1 MAATLDDIISASE
14 HFYSAAHQQMTDADN
29 LYNQDHSLNID
40 LPENISVH
48 KSSKATQI
56 VDNLR
61 DQIRVDEPVVV
72 YRERSPKQKDQE
84 HKALME
90 MWGQNILMQ
99 ISQSGIIDPLGQA
112 PHDLIL
118 RGAACVKITVC
129 EQMLEEK
136 PPKVSKRAWE
146 AEMSHKPHFM
156 LRPVDPLNC
165 FPSPGGE
172 LTYMVEKQTRRV
184 IDIRES
190 YPHWKD
196 PKAKK
201 LGRSLTDNPLREVS
215 WVEYWTREE
224 YIVEVDGDRIIDKP
238 NPYGIIPYVYRYSG
252 LGRYNADGNPKHLAV
267 GILHSIQG
275 ELEAEIEVKTAMR
288 AAWQYH
294 VFPRLLTTDDPS
306 QVAQQFQKG
315 PGAVIKHA
323 PERPPQWLD
332 SPPPNQH
339 MMAFLNSIDESIART
354 IPSAL
359 MERQADAGIHQAMLI
374 GQALK
379 IISPVKK
386 ALNSLGTEVINK
398 LSHLM
403 NWFEL
408 PMSVQGP
415 REGASDR
422 MIRGKDFTHHQFEV
436 TFEATDPSE
445 DDRRMLSALAVKREP
460 GLISRSTYRERFL
473 KGVIPN
479 GEEEEEKIMAEQVVD
494 QLVGSGMLVQQV
506 MMQLQQQEQQEQ
518 AQGVN
523 QGLAGRM
530 MEQAGGAADIIGGR
544 ERGIEEMMGGGGE
557 GGRVPVGLENEG
569 MANAGV

>member
-1 MAATLDDIISASE
+1 MATNLDDLVSANE
-14 HFYSAAHQQMTDADN
+14 HYYSGANQQMIIADN
-29 LYNQDHSLNID
+29 LYNQNFSLNID
-40 LPENISVH
+40 LPENITVH
-48 KSSKATQI
+48 RSSKATQI

-61 DQIRVDEPVVV
+61 DQIRVDEPVVI
-72 YRERSPKQKDQE
+72 YRERGPKQKDQE

-90 MWGQNILMQ
+90 MWGQHIFTQ
-99 ISQSGIIDPLGQA
+99 ISQAGMIDPLGQA

-118 RGAACVKITVC
+118 RGAACIKLIVR
-129 EQMLEEK
+129 EDSLDDK
-136 PPKVSKRAWE
+136 PAKVSKKAWE
-146 AEMSHKPHFM
+146 AEMSHKPHFIAK
-156 LRPVDPLNC
+156 PVDPLNC
-165 FPSPGGE
+165 YPSPSNE
-172 LTYMVEKQTRRV
+172 LTYMIERQTRRV

-190 YPHWKD
+190 YPHWND

-201 LGRSLTDNPLREVS
+201 LGKNLADNPLREVS
-215 WVEYWTREE
+215 WVEYWTRDE

-252 LGRYNADGNPKHLAV
+252 LGRYNADGNPRHLAV
-267 GILHSIQG
+267 GILHSIRG
-275 ELEAEIEVKTAMR
+275 ELEAEIEIKTAMR

-323 PERPPQWLD
+323 PERPPQWLE

-339 MMAFLNSIDESIART
+339 MMEFLGSIEESIRRT
-354 IPSAL
+354 IPAAL

-386 ALNSLGTEVINK
+386 ALNSMGTEVINK

-403 NWFEL
+403 SWFEL
-408 PMSVQGP
+408 SMSVQGP
-415 REGASDR
+415 RQGDSAR
-422 MIRGKDFTHHQFEV
+422 MIRAKDFTHHQFEV

-460 GLISRSTYRERFL
+460 GLISRSTYREKFL

-479 GEEEEEKIMAEQVVD
+479 GEEEEEKIMAEQVID
-494 QLVGSGMLVQQV
+494 QLVGSGIMVQEV
-506 MMQLQQQEQQEQ
+506 MAQMQAQQQQDTQQQ
-518 AQGVN
+518 SVD
-523 QGLAGRM
+523 GLAGQLSDR
-530 MEQAGGAADIIGGR
+530 ASGAADTVGGR
-544 ERGIEEMMGGGGE
+544 EQGLEAMMGGGE
-557 GGRVPVGLENEG
+557 GGRVPVALENEG
-569 MANAGV
+569 LANAGV

>member
-14 HFYSAAHQQMTDADN
+14 QFYSAAHEQMTDADN
-29 LYNQDHSLNID
+29 LYNQDFYLNID
-40 LPENISVH
+40 LPENITVH

-72 YRERSPKQKDQE
+72 YRERSAKQKDQE

-90 MWGQNILMQ
+90 MWGQNILQQ
-99 ISQSGIIDPLGQA
+99 ISQSGMTDPIGQA

-136 PPKVSKRAWE
+136 PSKISKRAWE
-146 AEMSHKPHFM
+146 AEISHKPHFM
-156 LRPVDPLNC
+156 MRPVDPLNC
-165 FPSPGGE
+165 FPSPGNE

-201 LGRSLTDNPLREVS
+201 FGRGMADNPLREVD
-215 WVEYWTREE
+215 WVEYWTNEE
-224 YIVEVDGDRIIDKP
+224 YIVEVDGDRIIDQP

-315 PGAVIKHA
+315 PGAVIRHS

-339 MMAFLNSIDESIART
+339 MMAFLNSIDESIRRT
-354 IPSAL
+354 IPAAL

-386 ALNSLGTEVINK
+386 ALNSMGTEILNK

-403 NWFEL
+403 EWFEL

-415 REGASDR
+415 RKGAPDR
-422 MIRGKDFTHHQFEV
+422 MVRGKDFTHHQFEV

-460 GLISRSTYRERFL
+460 GLISRATYRERFL

-479 GEEEEEKIMAEQVVD
+479 GEEEE
-494 QLVGSGMLVQQV
+494 
-506 MMQLQQQEQQEQ
+506 
-518 AQGVN
+518 
-523 QGLAGRM
+523 
-530 MEQAGGAADIIGGR
+530 
-544 ERGIEEMMGGGGE
+544 
-557 GGRVPVGLENEG
+557 
-569 MANAGV
+569 

>member
-1 MAATLDDIISASE
+1 MAAKLDDILSANEHYYSE
-14 HFYSAAHQQMTDADN
+14 SQQQMRDSDN
-29 LYNQDHSLNID
+29 LYNQEFYLDID

-61 DQIRVDEPVVV
+61 DQIRVYEPVVV
-72 YRERSPKQKDQE
+72 YREKGPKQKDQD
-84 HKALME
+84 HKAIME
-90 MWGQNILMQ
+90 MWGQNML
-99 ISQSGIIDPLGQA
+99 SQLSQAGMIDPLGQA

-118 RGAACVKITVC
+118 RGAACVKLIVR
-129 EQMLEEK
+129 EDSLEDK
-136 PPKVSKRAWE
+136 PAKVSKRAWE
-146 AEMSHKPHFM
+146 SEMSHKPHFM
-156 LRPVDPLNC
+156 LKPVDPLNC
-165 FPSPGGE
+165 YPSPGNE

-201 LGRSLTDNPLREVS
+201 LHRSLADNPLREVD

-315 PGAVIKHA
+315 PGAVLRHS

-339 MMAFLNSIDESIART
+339 MMEFLNSIDESIRRT
-354 IPSAL
+354 IPAAL
-359 MERQADAGIHQAMLI
+359 MERQADAGIHQALLI

-386 ALNSLGTEVINK
+386 ALNSMGTEVLNK

-403 NWFEL
+403 MWFEL

-415 REGASDR
+415 RKGDAAR
-422 MIRGKDFTHHQFEV
+422 MVRGKDFTHHQFEV

-460 GLISRSTYRERFL
+460 GLISRATYRERFL

-479 GEEEEEKIMAEQVVD
+479 GEEEEEKIMAEQVID
-494 QLVGSGMLVQQV
+494 QLVGSGMLVEQV
-506 MMQLQQQEQQEQ
+506 MMQLQAQQQQE
-518 AQGVN
+518 AAAGTN
-523 QGLAGRM
+523 QGLAGQMQQRM
-530 MEQAGGAADIIGGR
+530 GGATDVIGGL
-544 ERGIEEMMGGGGE
+544 ERNLEGIMGGGE
-557 GGRVPVGLENEG
+557 GGRIPVGMENEG

>member
-1 MAATLDDIISASE
+1 MAASLDDILSASE
-14 HFYSAAHQQMTDADN
+14 HYYSAAHTQMRMSDN
-29 LYNQDHSLNID
+29 LYNQIFGLNID
-40 LPENISVH
+40 LPENIRVH
-48 KSSKATQI
+48 RSSKATQI

-84 HKALME
+84 HKAILE
-90 MWGQNILMQ
+90 SWGQNTLAQ
-99 ISQSGIIDPLGQA
+99 LSQSGMIDPLGQA

-118 RGAACVKITVC
+118 RGAACVKIIVR
-129 EQMLEEK
+129 EDSLEDT
-136 PPKVSKRAWE
+136 PSKVSKRAWE

-156 LRPVDPLNC
+156 LKPVDPLNC
-165 FPSPGGE
+165 YPSPGNE

-184 IDIRES
+184 IDVRES
-190 YPHWKD
+190 YPHWTD

-201 LGRSLTDNPLREVS
+201 FSKNLADNPLREVD
-215 WVEYWTREE
+215 WVEFWTRDE
-224 YIVEVDGDRIIDKP
+224 YIVEVDGERIIDQP

-252 LGRYNADGNPKHLAV
+252 LGRYNADGNPRHLAV

-339 MMAFLNSIDESIART
+339 MMEFLNSIDESIRRT
-354 IPSAL
+354 IPAAL
-359 MERQADAGIHQAMLI
+359 MERQADAGIHQALLI

-386 ALNSLGTEVINK
+386 ALNAMGTEVLNK

-403 NWFEL
+403 GWFEL
-408 PMSVQGP
+408 AQSVQGP
-415 REGASDR
+415 RQGDSTR
-422 MIRGKDFTHHQFEV
+422 MVRGKDFTHHQFEV

-479 GEEEEEKIMAEQVVD
+479 GEEEEEKIMAEQVID
-494 QLVGSGMLVQQV
+494 QLVGSGMLVQEV
-506 MMQLQQQEQQEQ
+506 MAQMQAQQQQES
-518 AQGVN
+518 AQGAAD
-523 QGLAGRM
+523 GLAQQM
-530 MEQAGGAADIIGGR
+530 MDRAGGAADVIGGP
-544 ERGIEEMMGGGGE
+544 ERNMEGIMGGGG
-557 GGRVPVGLENEG
+557 GGRIPVGLENEG

>member
-1 MAATLDDIISASE
+1 MATKLDDLISANE
-14 HFYSAAHQQMTDADN
+14 HYYSSAHNQMLISDN
-29 LYNQDHSLNID
+29 LYNQNFSLNID
-40 LPENISVH
+40 LPENITVH
-48 KSSKATQI
+48 RSSKATQI

-84 HKALME
+84 HKAIME
-90 MWGQNILMQ
+90 TWGQNILSQM
-99 ISQSGIIDPLGQA
+99 SQSGMIDPLGQA

-118 RGAACVKITVC
+118 RGAACLKLIVR
-129 EQMLEEK
+129 EDSLEDK
-136 PPKVSKRAWE
+136 PAKVSRKAWE
-146 AEMSHKPHFM
+146 TEMSHKPHFIVK
-156 LRPVDPLNC
+156 PVDPLNC
-165 FPSPGGE
+165 YPSPSNE
-172 LTYMVEKQTRRV
+172 LTYMVERQTRRV

-190 YPHWKD
+190 YPHWTD

-201 LGRSLTDNPLREVS
+201 LGKNLADNPLREVN
-215 WVEYWTREE
+215 WVEYWTRDE
-224 YIVEVDGDRIIDKP
+224 YIVEVDGETIIDKP
-238 NPYGIIPYVYRYSG
+238 NPYGIIPYIYRYSG
-252 LGRYNADGNPKHLAV
+252 LGRYNADGNPRHLAV
-267 GILHSIQG
+267 GILHSIRG
-275 ELEAEIEVKTAMR
+275 ELEAEIEIKTAMR

-323 PERPPQWLD
+323 PERPPQWLE

-339 MMAFLNSIDESIART
+339 MMEFLASIDESIRRT
-354 IPSAL
+354 IPAAL

-386 ALNSLGTEVINK
+386 ALNSMGTEVINK

-403 NWFEL
+403 AWFEL
-408 PMSVQGP
+408 SMSVQGP
-415 REGASDR
+415 RQGAGDR
-422 MIRGKDFTHHQFEV
+422 MVRPKDFTHHQFEV

-460 GLISRSTYRERFL
+460 GLISRSTYREKFL

-479 GEEEEEKIMAEQVVD
+479 GEEEEEKIMAEQVID
-494 QLVGSGMLVQQV
+494 QLVGSGMLVQEV
-506 MMQLQQQEQQEQ
+506 MMQMQAQQQQ
-518 AQGVN
+518 AQAQATN
-523 QGLAGRM
+523 QGLAGQLQER
-530 MEQAGGAADIIGGR
+530 ASAAADTVGAR
-544 ERGIEEMMGGGGE
+544 EQNIEQMMGGGE
-557 GGRVPVGLENEG
+557 GGRVPVALENEG
-569 MANAGV
+569 MVNAGV

>member
-1 MAATLDDIISASE
+1 VATNLDDLVSANE
-14 HFYSAAHQQMTDADN
+14 HYYSGANQQMIIADN
-29 LYNQDHSLNID
+29 LYNQNFSLNID
-40 LPENISVH
+40 LPENITVH
-48 KSSKATQI
+48 RSSKATQI

-61 DQIRVDEPVVV
+61 DQIRVDEPVVI
-72 YRERSPKQKDQE
+72 YRERGPKQKDQE

-90 MWGQNILMQ
+90 MWGQHIFTQ
-99 ISQSGIIDPLGQA
+99 ISQAGMIDPLGQA

-118 RGAACVKITVC
+118 RGAACIKLIVR
-129 EQMLEEK
+129 EDSLDDK
-136 PPKVSKRAWE
+136 PAKVSKKAWE
-146 AEMSHKPHFM
+146 AEMSHKPHFIAK
-156 LRPVDPLNC
+156 PVDPLNC
-165 FPSPGGE
+165 YPSPSNE
-172 LTYMVEKQTRRV
+172 LTYMIERQTRRV

-190 YPHWKD
+190 YPHWND

-201 LGRSLTDNPLREVS
+201 LGKNLADNPLREVS
-215 WVEYWTREE
+215 WVEYWTRDE

-252 LGRYNADGNPKHLAV
+252 LGRYNADGNPRHLAV
-267 GILHSIQG
+267 GILHSIRG
-275 ELEAEIEVKTAMR
+275 ELEAEIEIKTAMR

-323 PERPPQWLD
+323 PERPPQWLE

-339 MMAFLNSIDESIART
+339 MMEFLGSIEESIRRT
-354 IPSAL
+354 IPAAL

-386 ALNSLGTEVINK
+386 ALNSMGTEVINK

-403 NWFEL
+403 SWFEL
-408 PMSVQGP
+408 SMSVQGP
-415 REGASDR
+415 RQGDSAR
-422 MIRGKDFTHHQFEV
+422 MIRAKDFTHHQFEV

-460 GLISRSTYRERFL
+460 GLISRSTYREKFL

-479 GEEEEEKIMAEQVVD
+479 GEEEEEKIMAEQVID
-494 QLVGSGMLVQQV
+494 QLVGSGIMVQEV
-506 MMQLQQQEQQEQ
+506 MAQMQAQQQQDTQQQ
-518 AQGVN
+518 SVD
-523 QGLAGRM
+523 GLAGQLSDR
-530 MEQAGGAADIIGGR
+530 ASGAADTVGGR
-544 ERGIEEMMGGGGE
+544 EQGLEAMMGGGE
-557 GGRVPVGLENEG
+557 GGRVPVALENEG
-569 MANAGV
+569 LANAGV

>member
-14 HFYSAAHQQMTDADN
+14 QFYSEAHQQMTDADD
-29 LYNQDHSLNID
+29 LYNQDFYLNID
-40 LPENISVH
+40 LPENIAVH

-90 MWGQNILMQ
+90 VWGQNILTQ
-99 ISQSGIIDPLGQA
+99 ISQSGMIDPLGQA

-129 EQMLEEK
+129 EQMLEDK
-136 PPKVSKRAWE
+136 PAKVSKRAWE
-146 AEMSHKPHFM
+146 AELSHKPHFM
-156 LRPVDPLNC
+156 LKPVDPLNC
-165 FPSPGGE
+165 YPSPGNE

-201 LGRSLTDNPLREVS
+201 FGRSMADNPLREVD
-215 WVEYWTREE
+215 WVEYWTNEE
-224 YIVEVDGDRIIDKP
+224 YIVEVDGDRIIDQP

-339 MMAFLNSIDESIART
+339 MMQFLTSIDESIRRT
-354 IPSAL
+354 IPAAL

-386 ALNSLGTEVINK
+386 ALNSMGTEVLNK

-403 NWFEL
+403 HWFEL

-415 REGASDR
+415 RNGDSER
-422 MIRGKDFTHHQFEV
+422 MVRGRNFTHHQFEV

-460 GLISRSTYRERFL
+460 GLISRATYRERFL

-479 GEEEEEKIMAEQVVD
+479 GEEEEEKIMAEAVVD

-506 MMQLQQQEQQEQ
+506 MMQLQAQQQQEA
-518 AQGVN
+518 AQGAAAS
-523 QGLAGRM
+523 LAGRM
-530 MEQAGGAADIIGGR
+530 QDRMGGAADVIGGP
-544 ERGIEEMMGGGGE
+544 ERNLEGIMGGGG
-557 GGRVPVGLENEG
+557 GGRIPVGLENEG
-569 MANAGV
+569 AANAGV

>member
-1 MAATLDDIISASE
+1 MASNLDDLISANENYYSE
-14 HFYSAAHQQMTDADN
+14 AHQQMTDSDN
-29 LYNQDHSLNID
+29 LYNQDFYLNID
-40 LPENISVH
+40 LPENITVH

-61 DQIRVDEPVVV
+61 DQIRVDEPVVI
-72 YRERSPKQKDQE
+72 YRERGPKQKDQD
-84 HKALME
+84 HKAMME
-90 MWGQNILMQ
+90 MWGQHILSQ
-99 ISQSGIIDPLGQA
+99 ISQNGMIDPLGQA

-118 RGAACVKITVC
+118 RGAACVKLIVR
-129 EQMLEEK
+129 EDSLEDK
-136 PPKVSKRAWE
+136 PAKMTKKAWE
-146 AEMSHKPHFM
+146 AEMSHKPHFIVK
-156 LRPVDPLNC
+156 PVDPLNC
-165 FPSPGGE
+165 YPSPSNE
-172 LTYMVEKQTRRV
+172 LTYMIERQTRRV
-184 IDIRES
+184 LDIRES
-190 YPHWKD
+190 YPHWTD
-196 PKAKK
+196 PKAKR
-201 LGRSLTDNPLREVS
+201 LGKDLANNPLREVN
-215 WVEYWTREE
+215 WVEYWTRED
-224 YIVEVDGDRIIDKP
+224 YIVEVDGERIIDKP
-238 NPYGIIPYVYRYSG
+238 NPYGIIPYIYRYSG

-275 ELEAEIEVKTAMR
+275 ELEAEIEIKTAMR

-294 VFPRLLTTDDPS
+294 VFPRLLTTDDPA

-315 PGAVIKHA
+315 PGAVIKHS
-323 PERPPQWLD
+323 PERRPEWLE

-339 MMAFLNSIDESIART
+339 MMEFLGSIDESIRRT
-354 IPSAL
+354 IPAAL

-386 ALNSLGTEVINK
+386 ALNSMGTEVVNK

-403 NWFEL
+403 AWFEL
-408 PMSVQGP
+408 SMSVQGP
-415 REGASDR
+415 RQGATER
-422 MIRGKDFTHHQFEV
+422 MIRAKDFTHHQFEV

-479 GEEEEEKIMAEQVVD
+479 GEEEEEKIMAEQVID
-494 QLVGSGMLVQQV
+494 QLVGSGMLVQSV
-506 MMQLQQQEQQEQ
+506 MAQMQAQQQQQQ
-518 AQGVN
+518 AQATG
-523 QGLAGRM
+523 QGLAGQM
-530 MEQAGGAADIIGGR
+530 MQRAGGAADIVGER
-544 ERGIEEMMGGGGE
+544 EQGLEAMMGGGE

>member
-1 MAATLDDIISASE
+1 MATNLDDLISANEHYYSE
-14 HFYSAAHQQMTDADN
+14 THQQMRDADD
-29 LYNQDHSLNID
+29 LYNQNFFLSID
-40 LPENISVH
+40 LPENITVH

-61 DQIRVDEPVVV
+61 DQIRVDEPVVI
-72 YRERSPKQKDQE
+72 YRERSAKQKDQE
-84 HKALME
+84 HKAIME
-90 MWGQNILMQ
+90 QWGQNILSQ
-99 ISQSGIIDPLGQA
+99 ISQAGMIDPLAQA

-118 RGAACVKITVC
+118 RGAACVKLVVR
-129 EQMLEEK
+129 EDSLK
-136 PPKVSKRAWE
+136 DRPDKVSKKAWE
-146 AEMSHKPHFM
+146 TEMSHKPHFIAK
-156 LRPVDPLNC
+156 PVDPLNC
-165 FPSPGGE
+165 YPSPSNE
-172 LTYMVEKQTRRV
+172 LTYMIERQTRRV
-184 IDIRES
+184 LDIRES
-190 YPHWKD
+190 YPHWTD
-196 PKAKK
+196 PKAKR
-201 LGRSLTDNPLREVS
+201 LGKDLANNPLREVN

-224 YIVEVDGDRIIDKP
+224 YIVEVDGERIIDKP
-238 NPYGIIPYVYRYSG
+238 NPYGIIPYVYRYGG

-275 ELEAEIEVKTAMR
+275 ELEAEIEIKTAMR

-323 PERPPQWLD
+323 PERPPQWLE

-339 MMAFLNSIDESIART
+339 MMEFLASVDESIRRT
-354 IPSAL
+354 IPAAL

-386 ALNSLGTEVINK
+386 SLNSMGTEILNK

-403 NWFEL
+403 SWFDL
-408 PMSVQGP
+408 SMSVQGP
-415 REGASDR
+415 REGATDR
-422 MIRGKDFTHHQFEV
+422 MIKAKDFSHHQFEV

-479 GEEEEEKIMAEQVVD
+479 GEEEEEKIMAEQVID
-494 QLVGSGMLVQQV
+494 QLVGSGMLVQEV
-506 MMQLQQQEQQEQ
+506 MAQMQAQQQQQS
-518 AQGVN
+518 AQSTAD
-523 QGLAGRM
+523 GLAGRM
-530 MEQAGGAADIIGGR
+530 MEQAGGAADGIGGPERAR
-544 ERGIEEMMGGGGE
+544 EGMMGGGE

-569 MANAGV
+569 MVNAGV

>member
-1 MAATLDDIISASE
+1 MAAKLDDILSANEHYYSE
-14 HFYSAAHQQMTDADN
+14 SQQQMRDSDN
-29 LYNQDHSLNID
+29 LYNQEFYLDID
-40 LPENISVH
+40 LPENINVH

-72 YRERSPKQKDQE
+72 YREKGPKQKDQD
-84 HKALME
+84 HKAIME
-90 MWGQNILMQ
+90 MWGQNML
-99 ISQSGIIDPLGQA
+99 SQLSQAGMIDPLGQA

-118 RGAACVKITVC
+118 RGAACVKLIVR
-129 EQMLEEK
+129 EDSLEDK
-136 PPKVSKRAWE
+136 PAKVSKRAWE
-146 AEMSHKPHFM
+146 SEMSHKPHFM
-156 LRPVDPLNC
+156 LKPVDPLNC
-165 FPSPGGE
+165 YPSPGNE

-201 LGRSLTDNPLREVS
+201 LNRSLADNPLREVD

-315 PGAVIKHA
+315 PGAVIKHS

-339 MMAFLNSIDESIART
+339 MMEFLNSIDESIRRT
-354 IPSAL
+354 IPAAL
-359 MERQADAGIHQAMLI
+359 MERQADAGIHQALLI

-386 ALNSLGTEVINK
+386 ALNSMGTEVLNK

-403 NWFEL
+403 MWFEL

-415 REGASDR
+415 RKGDAAR
-422 MIRGKDFTHHQFEV
+422 MVRGKDFTHHQFEV

-460 GLISRSTYRERFL
+460 GLISRATYRERFL

-479 GEEEEEKIMAEQVVD
+479 GEEEEEKIMAEQVID
-494 QLVGSGMLVQQV
+494 QLVGSGMLVEQV
-506 MMQLQQQEQQEQ
+506 MMQLQAQQQQE
-518 AQGVN
+518 AAAGTN
-523 QGLAGRM
+523 QGLAGQMQQRM
-530 MEQAGGAADIIGGR
+530 GGATDVIGGL
-544 ERGIEEMMGGGGE
+544 ERNLEGIMGGGE
-557 GGRVPVGLENEG
+557 GGRIPVGMENEG